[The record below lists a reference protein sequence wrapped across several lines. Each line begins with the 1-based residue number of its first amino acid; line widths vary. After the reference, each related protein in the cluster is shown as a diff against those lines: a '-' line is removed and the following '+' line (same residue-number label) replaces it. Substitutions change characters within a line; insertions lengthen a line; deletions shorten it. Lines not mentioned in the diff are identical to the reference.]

1 MTGTSDHASVA
12 ADGRLHIRVTA
23 PTPEAQEHARS
34 PRTTACACGA
44 QTGVPCSPSGDHL
57 ARYLAAERAGMF
69 SKQALKNV
77 IAQLDVI
84 APHVLIRPP
93 EEPNASLM
101 PPTTS
106 EASRGERT

>member
-1 MTGTSDHASVA
+1 MRARP
-12 ADGRLHIRVTA
+12 GRRPALA
-23 PTPEAQEHARS
+23 
-34 PRTTACACGA
+34 GA

-69 SKQALKNV
+69 SRQALKNV

-93 EEPNASLM
+93 EEPTASLI